1 MHHQK
6 NSPDIGEV
14 IFRVLLANVLTLNV
28 TRRAG
33 FGQVFKEIDKKFIR
47 YALADFNPTSF
58 KMIIIRYS
66 KRYSFFTV
74 FPDRESNPGRG
85 GESAES

>member
-1 MHHQK
+1 MAK
-6 NSPDIGEV
+6 SS
-14 IFRVLLANVLTLNV
+14 RKL
-28 TRRAG
+28 
-33 FGQVFKEIDKKFIR
+33 KKKFFR
-47 YALADFNPTSF
+47 YALADLNPTSF

-66 KRYSFFTV
+66 KSYSFFTV